1 MFLYSLLSLTRLL
14 LCFGINAILSA
25 KIEFFHLSPC
35 KSEKMPIF
43 APPSREKTAW
53 PEKAHSSLCSSE
65 VNLDNSQRYMR
76 DDEMRR
82 LSLFNVCVFN
92 NTLHKQWSLPY
103 PLFLYTGSPDPT
115 SENKDKFG
123 RLRSVCHSV
132 TPSFE
137 PWAQTK
143 TNQNGKRRKQKS
155 SRKKRVLQGSRK
167 EGAASPRCG
176 GFDEQS
182 CDCKSGRKRIVR
194 MRRSLPK
201 DLYSNMCL

>member
-1 MFLYSLLSLTRLL
+1 MSLYSLLSLTRLL

-25 KIEFFHLSPC
+25 KIEIFHLSPC
-35 KSEKMPIF
+35 KSKKLPIF

-123 RLRSVCHSV
+123 RGRSVCHRI
-132 TPSFE
+132 TLPFE
-137 PWAQTK
+137 PRKANKTQQKWKTK
-143 TNQNGKRRKQKS
+143 RKTKPKTEEIS
-155 SRKKRVLQGSRK
+155 SRKQQRK
-167 EGAASPRCG
+167 HCLLL
-176 GFDEQS
+176 
-182 CDCKSGRKRIVR
+182 VR
-194 MRRSLPK
+194 WL
-201 DLYSNMCL
+201 